1 MAQRSGWDSSKTCEK
16 NHPDF
21 LTSLKSTKTLWVALG
36 GRPPVR
42 VICFESQLFDG
53 CSLGHW
59 VEWAQLSNLNHQRLN
74 GLGFF
79 ALKKFILMNQ
89 WQHTHTLI
97 QCVYRPKKDV
107 FKACINWKWKCMWL
121 IMTGY
126 HYQLL
131 HKFSTVKD
139 GKINW
144 AMCVVLIRSSTCSK
158 AVPGKRLVSAF
169 YLSW

>member
-1 MAQRSGWDSSKTCEK
+1 MVEKTSGWDSKNLWFL
-16 NHPDF
+16 NHPDLDITQVNLANQHSECIF
-21 LTSLKSTKTLWVALG
+21 VAAHQWQWFVLN
-36 GRPPVR
+36 PNW
-42 VICFESQLFDG
+42 FDG
-53 CSLGHW
+53 CSKSPLGGMGST
-59 VEWAQLSNLNHQRLN
+59 SNLNPTTL
-74 GLGFF
+74 FF
-79 ALKKFILMNQ
+79 CVEEVEILINQ

-97 QCVYRPKKDV
+97 QCVLPKKDV
-107 FKACINWKWKCMWL
+107 FKACLNWKWTCMWL

-131 HKFSTVKD
+131 QKFSTVKD